1 MLCSSMT
8 TSSLSTTFSTILTFW
23 RLLVS
28 SFHSV
33 FFSMRISVFICV
45 SGFCTIVFFITMCF
59 TYLVFGMGTILR
71 PLITLVAKL
80 VTGVILFC
88 VWSTV
93 FLMILVN
100 GLNTVYLDM

>member
-33 FFSMRISVFICV
+33 FICV
-45 SGFCTIVFFITMCF
+45 SGFCTIVFFITMRF